1 MPDNPRMPGHP
12 SDIPSS
18 RFAEGNTGNAAS
30 GHPGS
35 SGNVPPAP
43 PSQNSSSGSTQTRNI
58 IIGAIATIVASTTVY
73 YLTQYVNNKKS
84 DSAPTYE
91 VKKEATIN
99 AWKRYVTID
108 NIYYKNILALSAD
121 KELLKNLDNY
131 KIETFAETENFIND
145 AEKLIKE
152 KNIDKTLI
160 AMVDRR
166 VAREKESKDRTTSF
180 YDKLNSIKASN
191 LSEGEKLERRT
202 AESAAY
208 LQYAKSLFQRSATEV
223 EDLAKALTETYATTF
238 NPYDVMVYADYKKII
253 QPAIDTE
260 EEADSAATY
269 AQNINK
275 QSLIGDW
282 SDSGNKISLQEN
294 GNMSYSLISGDKADG
309 KWKIENNKLRIDAVS
324 CVSRIKSTWYFYL
337 SNITGNSFTMKLSV
351 SPFDIYHLI
360 RVTGK

>member
-18 RFAEGNTGNAAS
+18 RSAEGNAGNAAS

-35 SGNVPPAP
+35 SGNMPPAP
-43 PSQNSSSGSTQTRNI
+43 SSQNSSSGNTQTRNI
-58 IIGAIATIVASTTVY
+58 IIGAIATIIASTTVY

-108 NIYYKNILALSAD
+108 NIYYKNIIELSTD

-131 KIETFAETENFIND
+131 KAETFAETDNFIKD

-160 AMVDRR
+160 SMVDRR
-166 VAREKESKDRTTSF
+166 VTREKESRDRTASF

-191 LSEGEKLERRT
+191 LSDGEKLEKRT

-238 NPYDVMVYADYKKII
+238 NPYDVMIYADYKKII

-260 EEADSAATY
+260 EADSTDNY
-269 AQNINK
+269 AQNINR

-282 SDSGNKISLQEN
+282 NDNGNKISLQKN
-294 GNMSYSLISGDKADG
+294 GNLSYSLISGDKADG
-309 KWKIENNKLRIDAVS
+309 KWKIEDNKLRVDAVS
-324 CVSRIKSTWYFYL
+324 SVTKVKSTWYFNL
-337 SNITGNSFTMKLSV
+337 SNLTGNSFTMKLSV
-351 SPFDIYHLI
+351 SPFDIYHLT
-360 RVTGK
+360 RVSGK